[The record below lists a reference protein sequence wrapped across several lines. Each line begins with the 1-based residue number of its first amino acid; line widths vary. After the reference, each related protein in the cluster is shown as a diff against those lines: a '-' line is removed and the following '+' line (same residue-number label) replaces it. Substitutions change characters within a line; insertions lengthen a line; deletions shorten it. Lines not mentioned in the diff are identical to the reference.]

1 MDEVPFPIA
10 IEPVSSDGRSQTV
23 TCLRLLRD
31 LGGKRKVFDAI
42 WNQQPVTVKI
52 FTDPLKAKYHMK
64 REWRGLRL
72 LQERGLSSPTP
83 LFCGRSKQGGW
94 AVVTKKILDA
104 PTIREI
110 WDGAD
115 DEGIKHQLLRMVG
128 KELAA
133 QHSKGVLQKDLH
145 LGNFLLQGERLFALD
160 AAQMRFFPHQV
171 DRRKSVSQLA
181 LLKCNL
187 PADEMDSF
195 AEICKDYFRARGWD
209 FDKSDEELLRNQA
222 SLYWKAA
229 IRREL
234 KKCIRT
240 SRRYLKVKTGRYI
253 AVFSR
258 DFSQGADLPGFIE
271 KVDELITSGQVLKV
285 GNTSYVARSTWN
297 GKDIVIKRYNH
308 KGFLHSLR
316 HTIKR
321 SRARRSWVSAHR
333 LSLVGVATPRPLAY
347 IEHRKGPL
355 VWKSYLV
362 TEYVAGQKLGDFLI
376 DSGTDSDKCVEA
388 VKGINKLIEKLK
400 KYRIIHSDL
409 KDSNILVTESGP
421 VLTDLDSMKVH
432 RLSWTYNL
440 SHRKDL
446 RRFTNRGSGG
456 YGAL

>member
-110 WDGAD
+110 WDGAA

-160 AAQMRFFPHQV
+160 AAQMRFFSHQV

-297 GKDIVIKRYNH
+297 GKDIVVKRYNH
-308 KGFLHSLR
+308 KGFIHSLR

-333 LSLVGVATPRPLAY
+333 LLLVGVATPRPLAY
-347 IEHRKGPL
+347 IEQRKGPL

-362 TEYVAGQKLGDFLI
+362 TEYVAGQQLYHFLRDGSVTQQQRSAVTQQVIDLLNKLGQ
-376 DSGTDSDKCVEA
+376 
-388 VKGINKLIEKLK
+388 
-400 KYRIIHSDL
+400 YRISHGDL
-409 KDSNILVTESGP
+409 KHSNILITNNGP
-421 VLTDLDSMKVH
+421 VLTDIDGMRVH
-432 RLSWTYNL
+432 KWDCTYKARQTNDQERFVNL
-440 SHRKDL
+440 PSNA
-446 RRFTNRGSGG
+446 FIEG
-456 YGAL
+456 